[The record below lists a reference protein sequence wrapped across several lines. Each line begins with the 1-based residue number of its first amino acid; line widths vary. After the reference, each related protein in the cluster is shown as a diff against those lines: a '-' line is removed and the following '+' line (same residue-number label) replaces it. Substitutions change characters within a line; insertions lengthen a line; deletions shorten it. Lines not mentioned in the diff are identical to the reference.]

1 MLLSQKTQRVKG
13 AGIAAQE
20 TMKNTP
26 EKWGSALTLMTRPSS
41 LSVRPVKPGAEE
53 MHHTPFSMGNVVWQ
67 LPRSAW
73 EPQGVAEHLVN
84 HECPPAMNP
93 PRAILAPREVKN
105 SVQKTSALLTLP
117 LPAVDALL
125 RNLLAHPL
133 HHPDQEEGLIKPH
146 GYAAPMKIPAQA
158 LRIRTTGPSLTS
170 AKWSGPCALAPTPL
184 AGAPCASSTFAGGMR
199 QQPL

>member
-1 MLLSQKTQRVKG
+1 MLLSPRTLRVKG
-13 AGIAAQE
+13 VRIAAQE
-20 TMKNTP
+20 TMKSTP
-26 EKWGSALTLMTRPSS
+26 ERWGSALILMTRPSS
-41 LSVRPVKPGAEE
+41 LSVRPAKLDAGE
-53 MHHTPFSMGNVVWQ
+53 MHHTPFSMGNAVWQ

-105 SVQKTSALLTLP
+105 SVQKTNALLTLP

-133 HHPDQEEGLIKPH
+133 HHPDQGEGLIKPT
-146 GYAAPMKIPAQA
+146 GYAAPMRTPAQA

-170 AKWSGPCALAPTPL
+170 AKWSGPCALAPTPF
-184 AGAPCASSTFAGGMR
+184 AGAPCASYTFAGGMR